1 MRGEVNNSEEVIMSR
16 KPTVSR
22 GVQAWLVGLAVL
34 ILAGCSNVVRL
45 PDCID
50 CRPVEM
56 GVDQTLEIDLGP
68 DRTISNDPD
77 AYAWVLADT
86 GTMRLVDEQVI
97 ERPEDPTEWVGGYS
111 MATIFRLEPTTAG
124 TTEVVLQCVP
134 TDDPANPVDTME
146 IVVEVSA

>member
-1 MRGEVNNSEEVIMSR
+1 MSSKR
-16 KPTVSR
+16 TVGC
-22 GVQAWLVGLAVL
+22 GVRAWLVGIAGGL

-68 DRTISNDPD
+68 DRTMSNDPD

-111 MATIFRLEPTTAG
+111 ISNIFRLEPTTTG

-134 TDDPANPVDTME
+134 TDDPTNPADTME